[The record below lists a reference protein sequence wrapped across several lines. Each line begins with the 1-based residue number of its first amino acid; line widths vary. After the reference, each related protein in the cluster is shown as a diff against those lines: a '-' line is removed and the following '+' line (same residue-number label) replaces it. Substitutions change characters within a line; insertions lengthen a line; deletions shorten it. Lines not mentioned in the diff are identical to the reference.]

1 MKEFWRWL
9 HGSGYRGL
17 RSGSDYSRCRS
28 STENPST
35 AIHWTSFDLENN
47 MTWSNNRSFKSKPL
61 NNIQQAQF
69 SIGWR
74 FCPVCGHKLY
84 QKNESCSGSIS
95 IKCLKCG
102 NSEFAQFLNST
113 QTAISVVPSC
123 VYADSRL
130 LRCVTA
136 GSTLYYGLS
145 RSFTCTPPGEWYNF
159 LTSTSPCFTGFET
172 L

>member
-1 MKEFWRWL
+1 MESCTNPHRTRTMKEFWRWL

-84 QKNESCSGSIS
+84 QKDESCSGTIR

-102 NSEFAQFLNST
+102 NVATVDL
-113 QTAISVVPSC
+113 A
-123 VYADSRL
+123 YRRRWL
-130 LRCVTA
+130 LYRQNTILKIGCIAPWIWTVRHRA
-136 GSTLYYGLS
+136 
-145 RSFTCTPPGEWYNF
+145 
-159 LTSTSPCFTGFET
+159 TGHCRKAMYET
-172 L
+172 RTK